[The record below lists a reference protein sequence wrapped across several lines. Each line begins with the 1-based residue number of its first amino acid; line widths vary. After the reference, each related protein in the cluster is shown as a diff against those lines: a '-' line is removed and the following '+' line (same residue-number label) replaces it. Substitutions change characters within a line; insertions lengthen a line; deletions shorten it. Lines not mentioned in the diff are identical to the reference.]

1 MPKSMKFILYAA
13 VGLLGLLVLV
23 AVIAGRFI
31 DANALRPR
39 LEAAA
44 SHASGM
50 QVQIEGD
57 VHIDFFPGLSVTVN
71 RVQVRNRG
79 IPLAKAEQAKL
90 GIELV
95 SLLKKRPRVQSVALA
110 RPMLSIERDHQ
121 GLFNY
126 EKTAKPKGV
135 PRTLNLTNLSTQGGT
150 ILYIDKQSGHKIEAD
165 ECDVEASRLRL
176 SGESGVD
183 LMKNIDV
190 NAKLECARVRSEK
203 IAITDLNATLQGAK
217 GHYDLRPVSMQVFG
231 GHGAAEV
238 KADFS
243 REYPHWQAHYHLK
256 RFHVEKLLEVI
267 QPKYAVKGVL
277 DFSAQLSANGKSWKS
292 LQETAA
298 GKVSLHGKELSLVG
312 RDLDLELARYD
323 STQKFNLVDA
333 GALFFA
339 GPIGIAI
346 TKGYDFS
353 KLFRGKG
360 GTTPIRE
367 MVSLWRVEHGVAE
380 AEDVAIATRE
390 NYLALQ
396 GGLDFVNKRFDYVT
410 VALVDARGC
419 TRIRQ
424 KIRGRFRKPVVEKP
438 NIIQAVTA
446 PVRKLL
452 EKTKEVFTGPHCE
465 LFYKGALLGSNPR
478 PEGVPSG

>member
-1 MPKSMKFILYAA
+1 MPKSLKISLYALA
-13 VGLLGLLVLV
+13 GLIGLLILV
-23 AVIAGRFI
+23 AVIASRFM
-31 DANALRPR
+31 DANALRTR
-39 LEAAA
+39 LEVAV

-50 QVQIEGD
+50 QVQIEGGI
-57 VHIDFFPGLSVTVN
+57 HIDFFPGISVTVN
-71 RVQVRNRG
+71 RVQIRNRG

-90 GIELV
+90 RIELV
-95 SLLKKRPRVQSVALA
+95 SLLKKRPRVQSVAIA
-110 RPMLSIERDHQ
+110 RPTLSIERDRE
-121 GLFNY
+121 GLFNF
-126 EKTAKPKGV
+126 EKTNKPKGV
-135 PRTLNLTNLSTQGGT
+135 PRTLNLSSISVKDAT
-150 ILYIDKQSGHKIEAD
+150 ILYLDKQSGHKIEGE
-165 ECDVEASRLRL
+165 ECNLEAGRLRM
-176 SGESGVD
+176 SGESGVE

-190 NAKLECARVRSEK
+190 NAKLVCARVRSDK
-203 IAITDLNATLQGAK
+203 IAITDLNVAVQGAK
-217 GHYDLRPVSMQVFG
+217 GRYDLRPVSMQVFG
-231 GHGAAEV
+231 GQGAAEV

-243 REYPHWQAHYHLK
+243 RESPHWQAHYHLK
-256 RFHVEKLLEVI
+256 RFHVERLLEII

-292 LQETAA
+292 LQATAG
-298 GKVSLHGKELSLVG
+298 GKVSLHGEELNLVG
-312 RDLDLELARYD
+312 RNLDLELARYD
-323 STQKFNLVDA
+323 STQKFNLVDV

-339 GPIGIAI
+339 GPIGIAV

-367 MVSLWRVEHGVAE
+367 MVSLWRVEYGVAE

-396 GGLDFVNKRFDYVT
+396 GGLDFVNKRFEYVT
-410 VALVDARGC
+410 VALIDARGC

-424 KIRGRFRKPVVEKP
+424 KIRGPFHKPVVEKP

-452 EKTKEVFTGPHCE
+452 KKTKEAFTGPHCE
-465 LFYKGALLGSNPR
+465 LFYKGALLGS
-478 PEGVPSG
+478 PEGAPSG